1 MESKNK
7 ITVLKMVDKTQ
18 YVVEKISTKVFSVEI
33 DGKLYSFND
42 GMVFRYSE
50 RKNPYNQSCNT
61 NIKVKMVEGRHDK
74 IIEKVTRAVSE
85 FKSKMGMK

>member
-1 MESKNK
+1 MKC
-7 ITVLKMVDKTQ
+7 I
-18 YVVEKISTKVFSVEI
+18 VEKISAKAFSVEI

-74 IIEKVTRAVSE
+74 IIEKVTKAVSD
-85 FKSKMGMK
+85 FKSKMGIK